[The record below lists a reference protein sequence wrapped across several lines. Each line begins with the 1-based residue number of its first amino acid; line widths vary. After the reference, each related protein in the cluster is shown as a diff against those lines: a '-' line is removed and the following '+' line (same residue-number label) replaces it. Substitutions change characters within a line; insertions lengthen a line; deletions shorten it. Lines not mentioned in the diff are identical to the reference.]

1 MPEVISSFLPL
12 VFFLHLVVL
21 QERTVEFLRNSLVCS
36 IHGRARLAME
46 GKSVLPMH
54 RGPFVDMGEV
64 CLKWA
69 DNLWYVGSA
78 SHKLCLA
85 TYGPIVEY

>member
-1 MPEVISSFLPL
+1 MGL
-12 VFFLHLVVL
+12 LVVL
-21 QERTVEFLRNSLVCS
+21 RSSVLSQGDNLVSL
-36 IHGRARLAME
+36 LE
-46 GKSVLPMH
+46 DPYVLPMH